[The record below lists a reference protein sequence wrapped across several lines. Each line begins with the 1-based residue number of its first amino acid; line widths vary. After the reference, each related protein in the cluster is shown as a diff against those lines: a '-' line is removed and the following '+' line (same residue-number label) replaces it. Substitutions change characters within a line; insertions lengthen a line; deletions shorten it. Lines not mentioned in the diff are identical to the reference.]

1 MIAALLFDP
10 LTWLGREHPAMVHL
24 PIAAALLVPVAL
36 LLSLWRREESW
47 LRTARFLAWAGLIG
61 SGAALLSGLLWA
73 RQLDLIAPGG
83 WLAQTKDGHLQSLL
97 RTHQFLA
104 LGGFALGL
112 LTLAVLHRRAER
124 GVATALLLSLAW
136 AGIWGAAGHWG
147 GRMVFPDAASPA
159 DMLAVHQE
167 MQAQMQSPPAPPPKD
182 FRGLYLEMCASCHG
196 QDGSA
201 RSPSGHKMH
210 GQDFTDP
217 KWQAARTDEQIVKV
231 ILDGKGHMPAF
242 RGALSEADAL
252 ALVQQVL
259 RTMNEAPHP

>member
-1 MIAALLFDP
+1 MMALLLFDP

-24 PIAAALLVPVAL
+24 PIAAALLVPVVL
-36 LLSLWRREESW
+36 LLSLWRREEGW
-47 LRTARFLAWAGLIG
+47 LRTAQFLAWAGMLG

-83 WLAQTKDGHLQSLL
+83 WLAQAKDGHLQGLL

-104 LGGFALGL
+104 LGGLVLGL
-112 LTLAVLHRRAER
+112 LTLAVLHHKAER
-124 GVATALLLSLAW
+124 GVATALLLSVAW
-136 AGIWGAAGHWG
+136 AGTWGAAGHWG
-147 GRMVFPDAASPA
+147 GRMVFPDTAHPA
-159 DMLAVHQE
+159 DMQAAHQE
-167 MQAQMQSPPAPPPKD
+167 MQAEMNPPAPPPPD
-182 FRGLYLEMCASCHG
+182 FHSVYLEMCASCHG

-210 GQDFTDP
+210 GQDFTDT
-217 KWQAARTDEQIVKV
+217 KWQASRTDGQIVKV

-242 RGALSEADAL
+242 RGTLSEPEAL

-259 RTMNEAPHP
+259 RPMNKAARP

>member
-1 MIAALLFDP
+1 MTAALLFDP

-36 LLSLWRREESW
+36 LLSLWRREEGW
-47 LRTARFLAWAGLIG
+47 LRTAQFLAWAGLIG

-83 WLAQTKDGHLQSLL
+83 WIANAQDGHLQSLL
-97 RTHQFLA
+97 RAHQFFA
-104 LGGFALGL
+104 LGGFVLGL
-112 LTLAVLHRRAER
+112 LTLAMLHRKTGR
-124 GVATALLLSLAW
+124 GVIPALLLGLAW
-136 AGIWGAAGHWG
+136 AGTWGVAGHWG
-147 GRMVFPDAASPA
+147 GRMVFPDTAHPS
-159 DMLAVHQE
+159 D
-167 MQAQMQSPPAPPPKD
+167 MQAEMKPPAPPPPD
-182 FRGLYLEMCASCHG
+182 FHGVYLEMCASCHG

-217 KWQAARTDEQIVKV
+217 KWQATRMDAQIVKV
-231 ILDGKGHMPAF
+231 ILDGRGHMPAF

-252 ALVQQVL
+252 SMVQQVL
-259 RTMNEAPHP
+259 RPMNKASHP